1 MAVALAKDVP
11 SKAAKSANLIKQQKE
26 NPIRIGRPHD
36 TCGPPITIYE
46 RVFADFRRN
55 MSEGQEDLLSP
66 TDYEAVGT
74 LLVSLSAVY
83 REKKERQAVLTLILG
98 KLLNQSID
106 VVQLEDGTSN
116 DGICTVH
123 VGGGYSALLLLC
135 EFKNEPCLQASFS
148 FTRWWSQDRVGQVYF
163 LFDRN
168 ANKVVRRPSVAIRLF
183 ALLFCLPSMDLGCL
197 SMGVPSSVKI
207 GLYNHSRI

>member
-11 SKAAKSANLIKQQKE
+11 SKAAKSANLMKQQKE

-46 RVFADFRRN
+46 QAFADFRHN
-55 MSEGQEDLLSP
+55 MSERKEGLISP
-66 TDYEAVGT
+66 EDYEAVRK
-74 LLVSLSAVY
+74 LLVSLSDVY
-83 REKKERQAVLTLILG
+83 CEKKERQAVLTRILG

-123 VGGGYSALLLLC
+123 VGEGYSALLLLC
-135 EFKNEPCLQASFS
+135 EFTNDPCLQASFS
-148 FTRWWSQDRVGQVYF
+148 FTRWWSQDRVG
-163 LFDRN
+163 
-168 ANKVVRRPSVAIRLF
+168 
-183 ALLFCLPSMDLGCL
+183 
-197 SMGVPSSVKI
+197 
-207 GLYNHSRI
+207 